1 MALGAAG
8 ARRSA
13 APAKLFPV
21 QADPTE
27 PERIGRWRV
36 LRTIARGGM
45 ATVYAVVDPESGER
59 FAIKLLTQP
68 GASVQRLLQEYRSL
82 ARIDHPNVVR
92 VYQFGSTDENLPFV
106 VMELLDGVQAQVR
119 VKATGRPGE
128 AVRTAEA
135 ARIARDIALA
145 LGHLHARGIV
155 HRDLKSSNVLVLAD
169 GTAKLL
175 DFGTAR
181 LVHAYD
187 PITQLGEFVGT
198 FAYASPEQLTGG
210 AVDARSDL
218 YSLGVLLFR
227 MLCGR
232 RPFEGDNPVELARNH
247 LDLAPPDPGVL
258 APNLPRPLADLALHL
273 LAKLPADRPQDAR
286 AVADALAPF
295 VAEPGSRGLGHAP
308 LLGRDR
314 AFAEAQ
320 RFLAAAEPGAALF
333 VAAEPGHGRRT
344 FIELVAQEAFRRGA
358 RVVALGGGDD
368 AFRRLVWAVQDL
380 RGESTEDGLERDPTT
395 ASPIPEAIRSV
406 GRLLASRALA
416 ENKVAVLAAPAFWA
430 VAAPVQEAILGVLR
444 VAGELGGPVVLVA
457 ATGSVT
463 PTVPGSSRV
472 SLRPLTGSEAATVA
486 AHWLGVASI
495 PPELARRLL
504 RASGGLP
511 GPLTELVRA
520 LPAALPTTPIVIP
533 FNLRDDAL
541 TLIESL
547 EAADR
552 RLLEA
557 TALVDHELDSRRVA
571 WLVDEPEAP
580 ARRRLDALAA
590 RGVVTHTG
598 GFWGLRDGLVAE
610 LLRRHTLPSR
620 RHLLHRRLAA
630 VAEDLAPSEAVADA
644 CQVAGK
650 LAQAAEIAV
659 RWAWPLVRAGAW
671 GEVFPLLERL
681 AAANPELESAVGVR
695 FWTLYGEC
703 LAELQM
709 SSAAANQALGRASAL
724 IQDASDSAEV
734 ELAASR
740 LARARADPQAER
752 SLLQTAIARLDAAA
766 GPPDRRAAEGRA
778 HLADLLVRS
787 GDLHG
792 AVSEAGLALRGGA
805 DDLTAYATTLGY
817 AQLASGSLADA
828 ELTFRAAESRARADG
843 KDAWRALAGLVV
855 VLGAQGRYTEAGEV
869 GEAAERAARAGA
881 PGHRLAALQL
891 ALAEL
896 DVSQWRHG
904 LARRRLDEALDAV
917 HGEVPARL
925 EARVAL
931 LRARLAWDGGDPQAA
946 VRWTED
952 ALRSPGVVAARGGAA
967 EVRAAR
973 GVFLCASG
981 NPDVGW
987 IDLAAALGS
996 LIEMRALGALA
1007 RVGELA
1013 TFAVEDA
1020 ALVEPFWTPLTEWLI
1035 AEPAR
1040 PARVARA
1047 LNRLR
1052 FVRARGWDDTEARLD
1067 LRARW
1072 VDLTG
1077 QLVATDCAA
1086 MQAHPWARIASGR

>member
-1 MALGAAG
+1 MH
-8 ARRSA
+8 
-13 APAKLFPV
+13 
-21 QADPTE
+21 ADPTE

-36 LRTIARGGM
+36 LRTLARGGM

-68 GASVQRLLQEYRSL
+68 GASLQRLLQEYRSL
-82 ARIDHPNVVR
+82 ARIDHPNIVR
-92 VYQFGSTDENLPFV
+92 VYQFGSTDEDLPFV

-128 AVRTAEA
+128 ALRTAEA
-135 ARIARDIALA
+135 ARIAHDIAVA
-145 LGHLHARGIV
+145 LGHLHARGII
-155 HRDLKSSNVLVLAD
+155 HRDLKSSNVMVLSD

-247 LDLAPPDPGVL
+247 LDLPPPDPGVL
-258 APNLPRPLADLALHL
+258 APNLPRALADLALHL

-286 AVADALAPF
+286 TVVEALAPF

-314 AFAEAQ
+314 AFVEAQ
-320 RFLAAAEPGAALF
+320 SFLTAAEPGSALF

-380 RGESTEDGLERDPTT
+380 RGESTDEGLESEPTT
-395 ASPIPEAIRSV
+395 ASPIPESIRSV

-416 ENKVAVLAAPAFWA
+416 EDKVALLAAPSFWA

-444 VAGELGGPVVLVA
+444 TAGELGAPVLLLA
-457 ATGSVT
+457 ATGPVS
-463 PTVPGSSRV
+463 PTLARSSRV
-472 SLRPLTGSEAATVA
+472 ALRPLTGSEAATIA

-520 LPAALPTTPIVIP
+520 LPAALTSTAIVIP
-533 FNLRDDAL
+533 YNLRDDAL
-541 TLIESL
+541 ARIEAVGAPERRVL
-547 EAADR
+547 EAI
-552 RLLEA
+552 
-557 TALVDHELDSRRVA
+557 ALADHELDTLRVA
-571 WLVDEPEAP
+571 WLVDEPE
-580 ARRRLDALAA
+580 DVALARLESLPA
-590 RGVVTHTG
+590 LVTVSG

-610 LLRRHTLPSR
+610 LLRRHTLPPR

-630 VAEDLAPSEAVADA
+630 VAEDLPPSEAVADA
-644 CQVAGK
+644 CQVSGR
-650 LAQAAEIAV
+650 LREAAEIAV
-659 RWAWPLVRAGAW
+659 RWAWPLVRAGACD
-671 GEVFPLLERL
+671 EAFPLLERL
-681 AAANPELESAVGVR
+681 AAANPDLEPAVGVR

-703 LAELQM
+703 LAELRM
-709 SSAAANQALGRASAL
+709 SPAAANYAIGRASAL
-724 IQDASDSAEV
+724 AQDASDSAEV

-740 LARARADPQAER
+740 LARARSDPQAER
-752 SLLQTAIARLDAAA
+752 SLLHAAIARLDAGV
-766 GPPDRRAAEGRA
+766 GPPDRRAAQGRA

-805 DDLTAYATTLGY
+805 DDLTAYGTTLGY
-817 AQLASGSLADA
+817 AQLASGSLGAA
-828 ELTFRAAESRARADG
+828 ELTFRTAEAGARADG
-843 KDAWRALAGLVV
+843 KNAWRALAGLVAG
-855 VLGAQGRYTEAGEV
+855 LAAQGRVSEAGEV

-891 ALAEL
+891 ALAEV

-904 LARRRLDEALDAV
+904 LARKRLDQALDAV
-917 HGEVPARL
+917 HGEAPARL

-931 LRARLAWDGGDPQAA
+931 LRSRLAWDSGDPQAA
-946 VRWTED
+946 VRWAED
-952 ALRSPGVVAARGGAA
+952 AIMSPGVAVARGGAA

-981 NPDVGW
+981 HADVGW
-987 IDLAAALGS
+987 IDLAAALGE
-996 LIEMRALGALA
+996 LIDMGALSAMA

-1013 TFAVEDA
+1013 TFVIDDA
-1020 ALVEPFWTPLTEWLI
+1020 ALVEPIWTPLNEWLLV
-1035 AEPAR
+1035 ESAR

-1052 FVRARGWDDTEARLD
+1052 FVRARGWDDTEERLE

-1072 VDLTG
+1072 TDLTG
-1077 QLVATDCAA
+1077 QLVATDCSA
-1086 MQAHPWARIASGR
+1086 MQAHPWARTASGR

>member
-1 MALGAAG
+1 MQ
-8 ARRSA
+8 
-13 APAKLFPV
+13 V
-21 QADPTE
+21 DPTE

-68 GASVQRLLQEYRSL
+68 GASVQRLLQEYQSL

-92 VYQFGSTDENLPFV
+92 VYQFGATDEQLPFV

-128 AVRTAEA
+128 PVRTSEA

-155 HRDLKSSNVLVLAD
+155 HRDLKSSNVLVLSD

-247 LDLAPPDPGVL
+247 LDLTPPDPAVL
-258 APNLPRPLADLALHL
+258 APNLPRPLADLALRM

-286 AVADALAPF
+286 SVAEALAPF
-295 VAEPGSRGLGHAP
+295 VSEPGSRGLGHAP
-308 LLGRDR
+308 LLGRDQ

-320 RFLAAAEPGAALF
+320 RFLAAAEPGSALF
-333 VAAEPGHGRRT
+333 VAANPGHGRRT

-358 RVVALGGGDD
+358 RVIALGGGDD

-380 RGESTEDGLERDPTT
+380 RGESAGDGIDRDPTT
-395 ASPIPEAIRSV
+395 PSPVPEAIRSV

-416 ENKVAVLAAPAFWA
+416 EKKVAVLAAPSFWA
-430 VAAPVQEAILGVLR
+430 LAPPVQEAVLGVLR
-444 VAGELGGPVVLVA
+444 AAGDLGGPVLLVA
-457 ATGSVT
+457 ATGSVS
-463 PTVPGSSRV
+463 PTLPGSSRV
-472 SLRPLTGSEAATVA
+472 PLRALTGSEAATVA

-495 PPELARRLL
+495 PPELARRLVK
-504 RASGGLP
+504 ASGGLP

-533 FNLRDDAL
+533 FNLRDEAL
-541 TLIESL
+541 TLIDAVSP
-547 EAADR
+547 ADR

-557 TALVDHELDSRRVA
+557 IALADHELDSLRAA
-571 WLVDEPEAP
+571 WLVDQPEA
-580 ARRRLDALAA
+580 RTKRRLAALAA
-590 RGVVTHTG
+590 TGVVTLTD

-610 LLRRHTLPSR
+610 LLRRHTAPPR

-630 VAEDLAPSEAVADA
+630 IAEDLPPSEAVADA
-644 CQVAGK
+644 CHVAGK
-650 LAQAAEIAV
+650 LREAAEIAV
-659 RWAWPLVRAGAW
+659 RWAWPLVRAGSW
-671 GEVFPLLERL
+671 GEAFPLLERL
-681 AAANPELESAVGVR
+681 AAANPELEAAVGVR

-709 SSAAANQALGRASAL
+709 SPVAANYALGRASAL
-724 IQDASDSAEV
+724 AQNASDSAEV

-740 LARARADPQAER
+740 LARARSDPQAER

-787 GDLHG
+787 GDLPG
-792 AVSEAGLALRGGA
+792 AVFEAGLALRGGS

-817 AQLASGSLADA
+817 ALLAAGSLGDA
-828 ELTFRAAESRARADG
+828 ELTFRAAESEARVDG
-843 KDAWRALAGLVV
+843 KNAWRALAGLVV
-855 VLGAQGRYTEAGEV
+855 VLGAQGRFSEAGEI

-891 ALAEL
+891 ALVEV

-904 LARRRLDEALDAV
+904 LARKRLDQALDAL
-917 HGEVPARL
+917 HGDIPARL

-931 LRARLAWDGGDPQAA
+931 LRARLAWDGGDAEAA

-952 ALRSPGVVAARGGAA
+952 ALTSPGVAVARGGAA

-981 NPDVGW
+981 HPDVGW
-987 IDLAAALGS
+987 IDLAAALGT

-1007 RVGELA
+1007 RVAELA
-1013 TFAVEDA
+1013 TYAVEDA
-1020 ALVEPFWTPLTEWLI
+1020 ALVEPIWSPLTDWLT

-1040 PARVARA
+1040 PSRVARA

-1052 FVRARGWDDTEARLD
+1052 FVRARGWDDTEARMELRTRWLD
-1067 LRARW
+1067 L
-1072 VDLTG
+1072 TS
-1077 QLVATDCAA
+1077 QLVATDCSA